1 MLERTC
7 FSLGWEEKCGGGGGR
22 GEGRGPD
29 KCRINSFTWLELA
42 GDTAREDKQAPGR
55 DTEYRTVSLKRAAYK
70 VTSSRHFSERIPLKV
85 IMILRKGLPF
95 FQPDSLRLD
104 SDQHNFC
111 STLLDINNY
120 LTV

>member
-7 FSLGWEEKCGGGGGR
+7 SSLGWEEKCGGGGGR
-22 GEGRGPD
+22 GGGLGEGRGPD

-70 VTSSRHFSERIPLKV
+70 VTGYF
-85 IMILRKGLPF
+85 
-95 FQPDSLRLD
+95 
-104 SDQHNFC
+104 
-111 STLLDINNY
+111 
-120 LTV
+120 